1 MIAVITTV
9 KEVQKALNISDK
21 AEQIEALIPLVEDW
35 IKGYTN
41 EDMPDKNGNYPEGYE
56 QIAIRMIAYDLNNLA
71 KQGIQSETLSRHSI
85 TFSSGAMSGGYP
97 PELTRGLRRRLRW

>member
-1 MIAVITTV
+1 MSKAITTV
-9 KEVQKALNISDK
+9 EKVQKALNIDDK
-21 AEQIEALIPLVEDW
+21 AEQIEVLIPLVENW

-41 EDMPDKNGNYPEGYE
+41 QDMPDKNGEYPDGYE

-85 TFSSGAMSGGYP
+85 TYATGGSTRDYP
-97 PELTRGLRRRLRW
+97 SEVIKGLRRRLRW